1 MLIHPYNFISLD
13 KCSLDCDN
21 NSSSQII
28 NNHDSDVT
36 DDDRTV
42 NNNDDSNSSSNIDN
56 NHTYDDYDGY
66 SKNSWM
72 IMKAVIK
79 AMITIK

>member
-1 MLIHPYNFISLD
+1 MSLMMIVL
-13 KCSLDCDN
+13 ST
-21 NSSSQII
+21 IMMT
-28 NNHDSDVT
+28 VT
-36 DDDRTV
+36 AVVHT
-42 NNNDDSNSSSNIDN
+42 DN
-56 NHTYDDYDGY
+56 NHNYDTYDGY